1 MKKFRAV
8 IASVFT
14 ALTLL
19 CVSAVNTFAATL
31 GNSVLDGNDINNSN
45 TVATGDNSQTLI
57 IIGVAVA
64 VVALVVIIISIIAS
78 KKKK

>member
-31 GNSVLDGNDINNSN
+31 GNSVLDGSDGKIPG
-45 TVATGDNSQTLI
+45 TVTTGDDPTLI
-57 IIGVAVA
+57 IIISVVAAVA
-64 VVALVVIIISIIAS
+64 LAVIIISIIS
-78 KKKK
+78 IKKKK